1 MFYASPELMSHV
13 KSSGWKQAMRT
24 VCLLLGSLLMLAA
37 GCRTL
42 QTNPAENPEVVA
54 VAGSEVIDLTT
65 FEDQYARSV
74 GNRLEAADDSL
85 QAYQDFLERY
95 VNYRLRVQEARARG
109 YDRDSA
115 IVAEASAY
123 QLELARNHLMRQEV
137 IEPLL
142 RTLYARMPD
151 MVDISHI
158 FVRVPTD
165 ATPEDTL
172 AAYRRLQALID
183 SVRQGADFNEI
194 AFRHSDDPSARSP
207 RSTRGGWGHIGW
219 IKMGQTIEP
228 METYA
233 FNTPVG
239 ELSPI
244 FRTRYG
250 YHVLKVHDR
259 KPAPYDV
266 RAAHIMIT
274 PAPTPEDSARVRRT
288 LDSLRQLVLS
298 GKADFAE
305 LARQHSEDWRTKSRG
320 GDLGYLSFAQPM
332 PVMVRDTLFALKEI
346 GDVSHIVTTP
356 FGLHIFQLKDRRPIP
371 PTFEAAYDTLLTV
384 ADRLGRLQE
393 ARNRFVA
400 QLRRRLHVRLDT
412 AQLFTLLQVAAH
424 PDTLAL
430 RVSRRELGAL
440 DLSQPF
446 ASVEDSSYTLAEL
459 IDYINQQNLL
469 RRTSRRDTIA
479 QERLLRAADRFLD
492 DRVLSYE
499 ALRRAEQDP
508 EFQRTM
514 QDFIDGLLAF
524 KLLEEAV
531 WKVAERDTAGLRA
544 YYEAHAGEFVFP
556 ERTRVL
562 SFRTQRDSVLEQRVY
577 EPLQQGVPVARLI
590 AELTADSSAGITVDT
605 VYIEK
610 PTGSF
615 YDRALRLEA
624 GRYTEPFRY
633 WNGHVLLYND
643 GLEPPRPKTFREARA
658 DVLSAYQKEL
668 EARLD
673 QGLRARYG
681 ARIFPER
688 LRQAFAAER
697 RTLANA
703 GQ

>member
-1 MFYASPELMSHV
+1 
-13 KSSGWKQAMRT
+13 MRT
-24 VCLLLGSLLMLAA
+24 GCLLLGSLLILAA

-42 QTNPAENPEVVA
+42 ETNPAYNPEIVA
-54 VAGSEVIDLTT
+54 LAGSEVIDLAT
-65 FEDQYARSV
+65 FENQYARSV

-85 QAYQDFLERY
+85 AAYRDFLERY

-115 IVAEASAY
+115 IVVEASAY
-123 QLELARNHLMRQEV
+123 RFELARNYLLRQEV

-142 RTLYARMPD
+142 RTLYKRMPD

-158 FVRVPTD
+158 FIRVPSN

-183 SVRQGADFNEI
+183 SIRQGADFNEI
-194 AFRHSDDPSARSP
+194 AFRHSDDPTAQSP

-288 LDSLRQLVLS
+288 LDSLRQLVLN

-305 LARQHSEDWRTKSRG
+305 LARQHSEDWRTKNQG

-332 PVMVRDTLFALKEI
+332 PVMVRDTLFALKAI

-356 FGLHIFQLKDRRPIP
+356 FGLHIFQLQDRRPIP
-371 PTFEAAYDTLLTV
+371 PAFEAAYDTLLTV

-393 ARNRFVA
+393 ARDRFVK
-400 QLRRRLHVRLDT
+400 QLRHRLSVRLDT
-412 AQLFTLLQVAAH
+412 ARLFTLLQVATH

-446 ASVEDSSYTLAEL
+446 ASVEDATYTLAEL
-459 IDYINQQNLL
+459 IDAINQQNLL
-469 RRTSRRDTIA
+469 RSSSRRDTVA
-479 QERLLRAADRFLD
+479 QERLLRAADQFLD
-492 DRVLSYE
+492 DQVLSYE
-499 ALRRAEQDP
+499 ALRHAEQDP

-514 QDFIDGLLAF
+514 KDFVDGLLAF

-531 WKVAERDTAGLRA
+531 WKVAERDTSGLHA
-544 YYEAHAGEFVFP
+544 YYKAHAAQFVFP

-562 SFRTQRDSVLEQRVY
+562 SFHAQRDSVLEQRVY
-577 EPLQQGVPVARLI
+577 EPLQRSVPVAQLI
-590 AELTADSSAGITVDT
+590 AELAADSSAGIAIDT

-615 YDRALRLEA
+615 YDRALHLEA
-624 GRYTEPFRY
+624 GQYTEPFRY
-633 WNGHVLLYND
+633 WNGYMLLYND

-673 QGLRARYG
+673 QELRARYG
-681 ARIFPER
+681 ARVFPER
-688 LRQAFAAER
+688 LRQAFATER